1 MGATILAPPQLAEWQ
16 KKALNRL
23 KSYLPAE
30 PDMVWMFS
38 SGTQSVDRVKCV
50 GLSWSAVLASAAA
63 VNKHLQVSKKDV
75 WSVEIPTYH
84 IGGFAILERA
94 SMLGCRVVRAMAWDA
109 REFATRV
116 AREKVTLTSLVP
128 TQVFDLISEQVQAPT
143 CLRAAVIGGG
153 ALPEH
158 LYAQARGL
166 GWPIL
171 PSYGLTEC
179 ASQVATAS
187 LDSLKSGDFP
197 GLTLLPHVNVDIRD
211 GRVWIRSPSLCKW
224 VATCGVDGSVTLEDP
239 LRGGWLPTEDLADW
253 VHGEGAAALKILG
266 RRDEIVKVLGVLVSL
281 PQISND
287 LNQICHE
294 MGVEAS
300 FVLISVDRG
309 REGSHVLAVTDST
322 ASMSDLQGAVDRY
335 NSGVSGPFRIQQICW
350 TEHIPRTALGKI
362 KKAEL
367 RAQLRI

>member
-1 MGATILAPPQLAEWQ
+1 MGATILAPPQLADWQ
-16 KKALNRL
+16 LKALKKLRA
-23 KSYLPAE
+23 YLPE
-30 PDMVWMFS
+30 DPDTVWLFS

-63 VNKHLQVSKKDV
+63 VNKHLEATKKDV

-94 SMLGCRVVRAMAWDA
+94 SMLGCRVVRAMVWDA
-109 REFATRV
+109 REFAARA
-116 AREKVTLTSLVP
+116 AREKITLTSLVP
-128 TQVFDLISEQVQAPT
+128 TQIFDIISEQVRAPG
-143 CLRAAVIGGG
+143 CLRAVVVGGG

-158 LYAQARGL
+158 LYGQARAL

-187 LDSLKSGDFP
+187 LDSLKKKEFP

-211 GRVWIRSPSLCKW
+211 GRVWIRSPALCKW
-224 VATCGVDGSVTLEDP
+224 VATCGVDGSATLEDP
-239 LRGGWLPTEDLADW
+239 LRGGWLPTEDLAEW
-253 VHGEGAAALKILG
+253 AGGEGRAELRILG

-281 PQISND
+281 PQVSND
-287 LNQICHE
+287 LNQICRE
-294 MGVEAS
+294 MGVDAS

-309 REGSHVLAVTDST
+309 REGSHVLAVTDSN
-322 ASMSDLQGAVDRY
+322 ASMGDLQKAVDRY

-350 TEHIPRTALGKI
+350 TERIPRSALGKV

-367 RAQLRI
+367 RASLRI

>member
-16 KKALNRL
+16 QKALARL
-23 KSYLPAE
+23 KAYIPADS
-30 PDMVWMFS
+30 DMVWLFS

-63 VNKHLQVSKKDV
+63 VNKHLQVTKKDV

-94 SMLGCRVVRAMAWDA
+94 AASGCKVIRAMAWDA
-109 REFATRV
+109 REFAAR
-116 AREKVTLTSLVP
+116 AGREKVTLTSLVP
-128 TQVFDLISEQVQAPT
+128 TQIFDLISEQVKAPAS
-143 CLRAAVIGGG
+143 LRAVIVGGG
-153 ALPEH
+153 GLPEH
-158 LYAQARGL
+158 LYAQARSL

-187 LDSLKSGDFP
+187 LESLKQANFP

-211 GRVWIRSPSLCKW
+211 GRVWIRSPALCRW
-224 VATCGVDGSVTLEDP
+224 VATCGVDGSMTLEDP
-239 LRGGWLPTEDLADW
+239 TRDGWLPTEDLAEW
-253 VHGEGAAALKILG
+253 VPGAGAAEMRILG

-287 LNQICHE
+287 LNHICRN
-294 MGVEAS
+294 MGIEAS

-309 REGSHVLAVTDST
+309 REGTHVLAVTDST
-322 ASMSDLQGAVDRY
+322 SPMSVLQDAVDKY
-335 NSGVSGPFRIQQICW
+335 NATVAGPFRIQQICW
-350 TEHIPRTALGKI
+350 TASIPRTALGKI

-367 RAQLRI
+367 RHALRI

>member
-1 MGATILAPPQLAEWQ
+1 MGAVILAPPQLADWQ
-16 KKALNRL
+16 QKALQRL
-23 KSYLPAE
+23 KDYLPGD
-30 PDMVWMFS
+30 PDMVWLFS

-50 GLSWSAVLASAAA
+50 GLSWSAVLSSVAA
-63 VNKHLQVSKKDV
+63 VNKHLQVTKKDV

-94 SMLGCRVVRAMAWDA
+94 SAMGCRVVRAMAWDA

-116 AREKVTLTSLVP
+116 QREKVTLTSLVP
-128 TQVFDLISEQVQAPT
+128 TQIFDLISDQVKAPS
-143 CLRAAVIGGG
+143 CLRAAVVGGG

-158 LYAQARGL
+158 LYVQARNL

-187 LDSLKSGDFP
+187 LDSLKKKEFP

-211 GRVWIRSPSLCKW
+211 GRVWIRTPSLCRW
-224 VATCGVDGSVTLEDP
+224 VATAGVDGSVTLEDP
-239 LRGGWLPTEDLADW
+239 SRDGWLPTEDLAEW
-253 VHGEGAAALKILG
+253 AEGPTPMIKILG

-281 PQISND
+281 PQVSND
-287 LNQICHE
+287 LNAICRG
-294 MGVEAS
+294 MGIEAQ
-300 FVLISVDRG
+300 FVLMSIDRG
-309 REGSHVLAVTDST
+309 REGTHVLAVTDSDL
-322 ASMSDLQGAVDRY
+322 SMSVLQGAVDKY
-335 NSGVSGPFRIQQICW
+335 NTTVSGPFRIQQICW
-350 TEHIPRTALGKI
+350 TESIPRTALGKI

-367 RAQLRI
+367 RASLRI